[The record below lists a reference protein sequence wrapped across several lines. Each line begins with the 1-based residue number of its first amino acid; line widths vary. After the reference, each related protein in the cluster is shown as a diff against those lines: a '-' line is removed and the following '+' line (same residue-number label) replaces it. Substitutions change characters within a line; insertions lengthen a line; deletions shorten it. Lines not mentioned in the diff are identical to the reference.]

1 MNYNELMAQLDLDQ
15 RVAVKDLLAAARRV
29 AVSEADRAAIA
40 FAIECVRRVEPL
52 MSDEGRATLT
62 AARARW
68 LDVRR
73 GRDAPPLAPTRR
85 PDDWQMVVDSATGKV
100 SFKLVS
106 YPAGQDTA
114 DEAAGWLCLALNE
127 WAVGGDAAAPA
138 AQAAIGLAMVAQ
150 KAVLDA
156 YEATLRAARVE

>member
-1 MNYNELMAQLDLDQ
+1 MH
-15 RVAVKDLLAAARRV
+15 
-29 AVSEADRAAIA
+29 
-40 FAIECVRRVEPL
+40 
-52 MSDEGRATLT
+52 
-62 AARARW
+62 
-68 LDVRR
+68 
-73 GRDAPPLAPTRR
+73 
-85 PDDWQMVVDSATGKV
+85 
-100 SFKLVS
+100 
-106 YPAGQDTA
+106 QDTA